1 VGQEKPQ
8 MEVAEPQ
15 LVVDTRQLRAGWLPH
30 FVNARALL
38 GLLVFGQLLAVV
50 SVVAPNGLGREFW
63 LRIGPVSLLVHWI
76 SLCCALSLT
85 AARARLTQLPTNIAG
100 TLALLIVAIVST
112 ACAWFAYHASA
123 LLEPNEVRDDAW
135 AFAFRIALLCVLVA
149 AALLRY
155 LYVQHQWVQQ
165 IQLNARTKIEALTAR
180 IRPHFLFNSMNT
192 VASLIA
198 VDPARAEKVV
208 EDLSDLFRAALRAG
222 EQPITLKDELAL
234 AKQYLDIE
242 QTRLGE
248 RLRVQ
253 WDCDASVDEV
263 SIPAL
268 LLQPLVE
275 NAVYHG
281 IQQLEHGG
289 LLRIK
294 TIGSDQRVRIEIIN
308 PMPPIEH
315 PEHRGN
321 RVALSNIRER
331 LALAYGATAWLQI
344 EKIAN
349 EYWVTLELPRDAR
362 LSSSA

>member
-1 VGQEKPQ
+1 MELPQ
-8 MEVAEPQ
+8 SRADIAEQ
-15 LVVDTRQLRAGWLPH
+15 SWLPQ
-30 FVNARALL
+30 FLSARAML

-50 SVVAPNGLGREFW
+50 AVVAPNGLGREFW

-85 AARARLTQLPTNIAG
+85 AVRQRLSKLSTYTASAFSLG
-100 TLALLIVAIVST
+100 IVAIVSM

-123 LLEPNEVRDDAW
+123 LIEPNEIRNEAW
-135 AFAFRIALLCVLVA
+135 SFAFRIALLCVLVA

-198 VDPARAEKVV
+198 IDPVRAEKVV

-222 EQPITLKDELAL
+222 EQPITLKQELAL
-234 AKQYLDIE
+234 ARQYLDIE

-253 WDCDASVDEV
+253 WELDSSVDDV
-263 SIPAL
+263 RIPAL

-281 IQQLEHGG
+281 IQQLDHGG

-294 TIGSDQRVRIEIIN
+294 TIGSEQRVRVEIIN
-308 PMPPIEH
+308 PMPPIDH

-321 RVALSNIRER
+321 RVALANIRER
-331 LALAYGATAWLQI
+331 LVLVYGASAWIQI
-344 EKIAN
+344 EKIAS
-349 EYWVTLELPRDAR
+349 EFCVTLELPRSGR